1 MSREIVTPDQIIRD
15 LKEIRDRASA
25 GIEQLYEAE
34 TELAKL
40 QLEADKVEASSF
52 MRLRGLVSDRQALAK
67 LESAEAKAAADLAR
81 AKYNRIK
88 MHLQMLNQEQSAVQ
102 TQARMVEITYRQA
115 GLN

>member
-1 MSREIVTPDQIIRD
+1 MSKDIVTPDQIIRD
-15 LKEIRDRASA
+15 LKNIRDRASA
-25 GIEQLYEAE
+25 GIQHLYDAE

-40 QLEADKVEASSF
+40 QLAADKIEAASF
-52 MRLRGLVSDRQALAK
+52 MRLRGLVADRQALSK
-67 LESAEAKAAADLAR
+67 LESAEAREAADLSR

-115 GLN
+115 GL